1 MEIKQINYE
10 DDEYPK
16 LLKNI
21 KNPPKQLNVLG
32 NVELLN
38 KPGIAIIGSR
48 NCTDIGKQIAINFA
62 NKLSSV
68 GVCINSG
75 MAKGIDT
82 GAHTGA
88 IDEIGKTVAVL
99 GCGLNNIYPKENRD
113 LFYKIIDNG
122 GAVIS
127 EYENNVEAE
136 SKRFIERNRIVSG
149 MSIGVLVVEA
159 AFRSGTSIT
168 AKMAMS
174 EKKPI
179 FCIPHDI
186 SDRLGIGTNKLLK
199 NGAKCVVT
207 AEDILQEYEFLK
219 ELKINNNINGY
230 KEKINISEI
239 PKEYREIYKSIGDEE
254 THINIICKKTK
265 LDITEVNAGLT
276 ILELEGYI
284 KRLPGNMFEKMQ

>member
-48 NCTDIGKQIAINFA
+48 NCTDIGKQIARNFA
-62 NKLSSV
+62 SKLSSV

-82 GAHTGA
+82 GAHIGA
-88 IDEIGKTVAVL
+88 IEEIGKTIAVL
-99 GCGLNNIYPKENRD
+99 GCGLNNIYPKENKD

-149 MSIGVLVVEA
+149 MSIGVLVIEA

-168 AKMAMS
+168 AKMAMQ
-174 EKKPI
+174 EQKPI

-186 SDRLGIGTNKLLK
+186 SDKLGVGTNKLLK

-219 ELKINNNINGY
+219 ELKVNNEINNY
-230 KEKINISEI
+230 HEKRKIEEI
-239 PKEYREIYKSIGDEE
+239 PKEYREIYKSIENE
-254 THINIICKKTK
+254 PTNINTICKKSK
-265 LDITEVNAGLT
+265 LDITEVNIGLT

-284 KRLPGNMFEKMQ
+284 KRLPGNIFQIL

>member
-1 MEIKQINYE
+1 M
-10 DDEYPK
+10 
-16 LLKNI
+16 
-21 KNPPKQLNVLG
+21 
-32 NVELLN
+32 
-38 KPGIAIIGSR
+38 
-48 NCTDIGKQIAINFA
+48 C
-62 NKLSSV
+62 

-82 GAHTGA
+82 GAHIGA
-88 IDEIGKTVAVL
+88 IDECGKTVAVL
-99 GCGLNNIYPKENRD
+99 GCGLNNIYPKENKE

-136 SKRFIERNRIVSG
+136 SRRFIERNRIVSG

-168 AKMAMS
+168 AKMAM
-174 EKKPI
+174 KGQKPI

-186 SDRLGIGTNKLLK
+186 SDRLGVGTNKLLK

-207 AEDILQEYEFLK
+207 AEDILQEYEFLRN
-219 ELKINNNINGY
+219 LKVNNNINNY
-230 KEKINISEI
+230 KEKINIVEV
-239 PKEYREIYKSIGDEE
+239 PKEYREIYKSIGNEP
-254 THINIICKKTK
+254 THINIICNKTK

-284 KRLPGNMFEKMQ
+284 ERLVGNTFRKMQ